1 MTGLIVASA
10 VIILDQATKW
20 WVVTIFMNPPRVVD
34 VWPFF
39 SVVMVW
45 NRGVTFG
52 FLDDTPFW
60 GQWAFVGL
68 ALAIVAVLLLWLRRA
83 ETKWRAA
90 AIGLIIG
97 GALGNVIDRVHYGAV
112 VDFLDFHAYGA
123 VADFLDFH
131 IGTHYWPAFNI
142 ADSAITVGVA
152 ILFFDALFGPTET
165 VK

>member
-10 VIILDQATKW
+10 VIVLDQATKW
-20 WVVTIFMNPPRVVD
+20 WVVTIFMDPPRVVD

-39 SVVMVW
+39 NVVMVW

-52 FLDDTPFW
+52 FLGDTPYW
-60 GQWAFVGL
+60 GQWALVGL
-68 ALAIVAVLLLWLRRA
+68 SLAIVAILLLWLRRA

-112 VDFLDFHAYGA
+112 
-123 VADFLDFH
+123 ADFLDFH
-131 IGTHYWPAFNI
+131 VAGYHWPAFNF
-142 ADSAITVGVA
+142 ADAAITVGVA
-152 ILFFDALFGPTET
+152 IMFFDALFKRKET

>member
-10 VIILDQATKW
+10 VIVLDQATKW
-20 WVVTIFMNPPRVVD
+20 WVVTIFMDPPRVVD

-39 SVVMVW
+39 NVVMVW

-52 FLDDTPFW
+52 LLDDTPYW
-60 GQWAFVGL
+60 GQWAFIGL
-68 ALAIVAVLLLWLRRA
+68 SLAIVAILLLWLHRS
-83 ETKWRAA
+83 ETRWQAA

-112 VDFLDFHAYGA
+112 
-123 VADFLDFH
+123 ADFLDFYVGSYH
-131 IGTHYWPAFNI
+131 WPAFNI
-142 ADSAITVGVA
+142 ADAAITLGVTVM
-152 ILFFDALFGPTET
+152 FFDALFKPKEA

>member
-39 SVVMVW
+39 NVVMVW

-52 FLDDTPFW
+52 FLSDAPFW
-60 GQWAFVGL
+60 GRWALVGL
-68 ALAIVAVLLLWLRRA
+68 SLAIVAILLLWLRRA

-97 GALGNVIDRVHYGAV
+97 GALGNVIDRVN
-112 VDFLDFHAYGA
+112 YGA
-123 VADFLDFH
+123 VADFLDFY
-131 IGTHYWPAFNI
+131 IGTYHWPAFNF
-142 ADSAITVGVA
+142 ADSAITLGVA
-152 ILFFDALFGPTET
+152 IMFFDALFKPKET

>member
-39 SVVMVW
+39 NVVMVW

-68 ALAIVAVLLLWLRRA
+68 SLAIVAVLLFWLRRVEA
-83 ETKWRAA
+83 RWRAA

-97 GALGNVIDRVHYGAV
+97 GALGNVIDRVN
-112 VDFLDFHAYGA
+112 YGA

-131 IGTHYWPAFNI
+131 VTGYHWPAFNI
-142 ADSAITVGVA
+142 ADSAITLGVA
-152 ILFFDALFGPTET
+152 IMFFDALFKPKET

>member
-39 SVVMVW
+39 NVVMVW

-97 GALGNVIDRVHYGAV
+97 GALGNVIDRVN
-112 VDFLDFHAYGA
+112 YGA

-131 IGTHYWPAFNI
+131 VTGYHWPAFNF
-142 ADSAITVGVA
+142 ADSAITLGVA
-152 ILFFDALFGPTET
+152 IMFFDALFKPKET

>member
-1 MTGLIVASA
+1 MTGLIVASP

-20 WVVTIFMNPPRVVD
+20 WVVTIFMNPPRVVE

-68 ALAIVAVLLLWLRRA
+68 ALAIVAVLLLWPRRA

-152 ILFFDALFGPTET
+152 ILFFDALFGPKET

>member
-20 WVVTIFMNPPRVVD
+20 WVVTIFMDPPRVVD

-52 FLDDTPFW
+52 FLGDTPFW
-60 GQWAFVGL
+60 GQWAFIGL
-68 ALAIVAVLLLWLRRA
+68 SLAIVAVLLLWLRRL
-83 ETKWRAA
+83 ESRWRAA

-97 GALGNVIDRVHYGAV
+97 GALGNVIDRIH
-112 VDFLDFHAYGA
+112 YGA

-131 IGTHYWPAFNI
+131 AAGFHWPAFNF
-142 ADSAITVGVA
+142 ADAAITVGVT
-152 ILFFDALFGPTET
+152 ILFFDALFGPKET
-165 VK
+165 VR

>member
-52 FLDDTPFW
+52 FLSDAPFW
-60 GQWAFVGL
+60 GRWALVGL
-68 ALAIVAVLLLWLRRA
+68 SLAIVAILLLWLRRA

-97 GALGNVIDRVHYGAV
+97 GALGNVIDRVN
-112 VDFLDFHAYGA
+112 YGA

-131 IGTHYWPAFNI
+131 VTGYHWPAFNF
-142 ADSAITVGVA
+142 ADSAITLGVA
-152 ILFFDALFGPTET
+152 IMFFDALFKPKET

>member
-20 WVVTIFMNPPRVVD
+20 WVVTIFMDPPRVVD

-52 FLDDTPFW
+52 FLSDAPFW
-60 GQWAFVGL
+60 GRWALVGL
-68 ALAIVAVLLLWLRRA
+68 SLAIVAILLLWLRRA

-97 GALGNVIDRVHYGAV
+97 GALGNVIDRVN
-112 VDFLDFHAYGA
+112 YGA

-131 IGTHYWPAFNI
+131 VTGYHWPAFNF
-142 ADSAITVGVA
+142 ADSAITLGVA
-152 ILFFDALFGPTET
+152 IMFFDALFKPKET

>member
-97 GALGNVIDRVHYGAV
+97 GALGNVIDRVN
-112 VDFLDFHAYGA
+112 YGA

-131 IGTHYWPAFNI
+131 VTGYHWPAFNI
-142 ADSAITVGVA
+142 ADSAITLGVA
-152 ILFFDALFGPTET
+152 IMFFDALFKPKET

>member
-52 FLDDTPFW
+52 FLGDAPFW
-60 GQWAFVGL
+60 GRWALVGL
-68 ALAIVAVLLLWLRRA
+68 SLAIVAILLLWLRRA

-97 GALGNVIDRVHYGAV
+97 GAVGNVIDRVN
-112 VDFLDFHAYGA
+112 YGA

-131 IGTHYWPAFNI
+131 VTGYHWPAFNF
-142 ADSAITVGVA
+142 ADSAITLGVA
-152 ILFFDALFGPTET
+152 IMFFDALFKPKET

>member
-34 VWPFF
+34 VWPFV
-39 SVVMVW
+39 SVVLVW

-97 GALGNVIDRVHYGAV
+97 GALGNVIDRVN
-112 VDFLDFHAYGA
+112 YGA

-131 IGTHYWPAFNI
+131 VAGYHWPAFNF
-142 ADSAITVGVA
+142 ADSAITLGVA
-152 ILFFDALFGPTET
+152 IMFFDALFKPKET

>member
-20 WVVTIFMNPPRVVD
+20 WVVTILMNPPRVVD

-68 ALAIVAVLLLWLRRA
+68 ALAIVAVLLLWLRRV

-97 GALGNVIDRVHYGAV
+97 GALGNVIDRVN
-112 VDFLDFHAYGA
+112 YGA

-131 IGTHYWPAFNI
+131 VTGYHWPAFNI
-142 ADSAITVGVA
+142 ADSAITLGVA
-152 ILFFDALFGPTET
+152 IMFFDALFKPKET